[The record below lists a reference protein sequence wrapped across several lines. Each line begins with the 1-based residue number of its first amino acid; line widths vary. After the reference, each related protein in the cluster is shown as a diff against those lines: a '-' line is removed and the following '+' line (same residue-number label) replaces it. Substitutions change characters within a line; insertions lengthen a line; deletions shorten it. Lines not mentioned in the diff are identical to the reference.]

1 MSLKCWSCRRVVPD
15 ARIRHRDLDHPNSL
29 LGKAFPD
36 AQERM
41 GYGKCPRC
49 RQPFY
54 VFYNSRGEGYLQ
66 PDILPTLVDAF
77 ATDKRKR
84 AWLRRRRKDMEA
96 FFGLRKPPPEKK
108 KMTRMDGLYAVLGV
122 GKDASRAEID
132 RAYRRKAKRCHPD
145 RVAKMDKEFQ
155 DLAHQ
160 KFMALKE
167 AYDTILERR
176 EHR

>member
-1 MSLKCWSCRRVVPD
+1 VVPD
-15 ARIRHRDLDHPNSL
+15 ARIHHRDLDHPNSL
-29 LGKAFPD
+29 LGKAFPG

-54 VFYNSRGEGYLQ
+54 VFYNSRGEAYLQ

-96 FFGLRKPPPEKK
+96 FFGLRKPPPRKK
-108 KMTRMDGLYAVLGV
+108 PMAGLYAVLGV
-122 GKDASRAEID
+122 KEDATRAEID
-132 RAYRRKAKRCHPD
+132 RAYRRKARRCHPD
-145 RVAKMDKEFQ
+145 RVAKMDREFR

-160 KFMALKE
+160 KFLALKE

-176 EHR
+176 DQR